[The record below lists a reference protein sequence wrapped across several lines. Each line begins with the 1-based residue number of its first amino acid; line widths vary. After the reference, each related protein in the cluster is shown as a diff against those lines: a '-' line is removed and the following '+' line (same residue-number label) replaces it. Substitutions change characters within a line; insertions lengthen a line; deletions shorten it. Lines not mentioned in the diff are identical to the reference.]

1 MARSLRFS
9 RSLKGPLAVLAV
21 WALLL
26 APAAAAPTAGAAQA
40 EDSPAAALPAVA
52 PLSDA
57 AAPLPAA
64 APKTDAQAA
73 AAPSALTQDA
83 PALSSLQRLEK
94 QIRGVFA
101 RAEGEVGVSLL
112 HIESGTELAVNGD
125 TLFPMASAFKV
136 PLLVEVLYQVKEGRF
151 GLDDELRVSKTDQH
165 MGSGMLSSLTAPGI
179 VLSVRNLVNLM
190 MLISDNSAT
199 DMLLAK
205 VGAANVNARLRA
217 LGIEGMSVD
226 RPCQQLIMDFLGMDY
241 AKYGRLPLD
250 EITAARRSG
259 GGWTPEEHKK
269 AVQAFNA
276 DPRDQATP
284 KAMTA
289 LLAKIFRKEILD
301 PASCDLI
308 LDIMLKC
315 QTGAGRIKGELPP
328 GTPVAHKTGTIA
340 GSVDDCGII
349 YLPDGRGHIVLTVW
363 TKNFLGKTEDVEAL
377 IAKIA
382 RFAYDYFYFVNLST

>member
-1 MARSLRFS
+1 MVRYSLFS
-9 RSLKGPLAVLAV
+9 LSHKGPLVFLAVLAV

-26 APAAAAPTAGAAQA
+26 APAAAVPP
-40 EDSPAAALPAVA
+40 PA
-52 PLSDA
+52 D
-57 AAPLPAA
+57 AAPLPGLAQ
-64 APKTDAQAA
+64 DAQA
-73 AAPSALTQDA
+73 A

-94 QIRGVFA
+94 QIRDVFKGQ
-101 RAEGEVGVSLL
+101 EGEVGVSLL
-112 HIESGTELAVNGD
+112 HIESGRELAVNGD

-136 PLLVEVLYQVKEGRF
+136 PILVEVLYQVKEGKF
-151 GLDDELRVSKTDQH
+151 GLDDEIRVAKTDQH
-165 MGSGMLSSLTAPGI
+165 MGSGMLSSLAAPGI

-226 RPCQQLIMDFLGMDY
+226 RPCQELIMDFLGMDY
-241 AKYGRLPLD
+241 AKYGHLPLD
-250 EITAARRSG
+250 EITAARRAG
-259 GGWTPEEHKK
+259 GGSWTPEEHKK

-340 GSVDDCGII
+340 GTVDDCGII
-349 YLPDGRGHIVLTVW
+349 TLPDGRGHVVLTVW
-363 TKNFLGKTEDVEAL
+363 TKNFLGDTEDVEVL
-377 IAKIA
+377 IAKIS

>member
-1 MARSLRFS
+1 MVHHSLFS
-9 RSLKGPLAVLAV
+9 LSRKGLLIFLAV

-26 APAAAAPTAGAAQA
+26 APVAAVPPPASAPA
-40 EDSPAAALPAVA
+40 D
-52 PLSDA
+52 
-57 AAPLPAA
+57 AAPLPGL
-64 APKTDAQAA
+64 AQDK
-73 AAPSALTQDA
+73 DA

-94 QIRGVFA
+94 QIRDVFKG
-101 RAEGEVGVSLL
+101 EDGEVGVSLL
-112 HIESGTELAVNGD
+112 HIETGRELAVNGD

-136 PLLVEVLYQVKEGRF
+136 PILVEVLYQFKEGRF
-151 GLDDELRVSKTDQH
+151 GLDDEIRVAKTDQH
-165 MGSGMLSSLTAPGI
+165 MGSGMLSSLAAPGI

-226 RPCQQLIMDFLGMDY
+226 RPCQKLIMDFLGMDY
-241 AKYGRLPLD
+241 AKYGHLPLD
-250 EITAARRSG
+250 EITAARRAGS
-259 GGWTPEEHKK
+259 GWTSEDHKK
-269 AVQAFNA
+269 AVLAYSA
-276 DPRDQATP
+276 DPQDQSTP

-308 LDIMLKC
+308 LDIMLNC
-315 QTGAGRIKGELPP
+315 QTGGGRIKGELPP

-349 YLPDGRGHIVLTVW
+349 YLPDGQGHVVLTVW
-363 TKNFLGKTEDVEAL
+363 TKNFLGDTADVEAI

-382 RFAYDYFYFVNLST
+382 RFAYDYFYFVGVGPQDLI